1 MFVLH
6 FGLFYCS
13 YLNANLPHGDSIL
26 PCACEGNF
34 HTCLKCSVP
43 TYQHYSH
50 NPRRSNTIRRKPRPC
65 RRSSPPLH
73 SRTRSLQCSEVSS
86 VMLLSAERTHGERG
100 VPGPDSV
107 LVQSAG
113 RSVRGAAAAGAAGGC
128 GPGACWVCP
137 GTAGRARPAGSA
149 ATTPCTPH
157 LLVSKETQ

>member
-100 VPGPDSV
+100 VPALTPSSSSR
-107 LVQSAG
+107 LVALY
-113 RSVRGAAAAGAAGGC
+113 GARPLLALRAGA
-128 GPGACWVCP
+128 V
-137 GTAGRARPAGSA
+137 RAPAGSA
-149 ATTPCTPH
+149 RGLLGELGQQDQQQRHPAH
-157 LLVSKETQ
+157 LIY